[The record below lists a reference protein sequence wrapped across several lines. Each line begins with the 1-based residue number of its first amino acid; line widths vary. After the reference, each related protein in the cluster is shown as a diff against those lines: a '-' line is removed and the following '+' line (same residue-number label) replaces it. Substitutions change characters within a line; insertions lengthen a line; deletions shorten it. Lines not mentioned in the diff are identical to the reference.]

1 MPTPKRKL
9 SRSRRDMRNAN
20 KGIKAQ
26 SFSLCANDACGEPK
40 LPHEVC
46 VSCGFY
52 RGKKVIATKA
62 DRTVKR
68 TQAQAKKRAKKAGA
82 GAEGE
87 QN

>member
-20 KGIKAQ
+20 KGIQAQ
-26 SFSLCANDACGEPK
+26 SFSLCSNDACSEPK

-46 VSCGFY
+46 GSCGFY

-68 TQAQAKKRAKKAGA
+68 TQAEAKKRAQKAKPRV
-82 GAEGE
+82 EGE